1 MQNSQIAAV
10 ATAIS
15 AVALGMFLAVPG
27 NAASPAGAETV
38 AGSVVPVGA
47 EVLSPV
53 VKALSCSPESVRTD
67 ASKHFGTP
75 ALNGVS
81 TMDTTAWKALEGY
94 LAETGSTAKAAA
106 SDFKA
111 TNLTVNRVMFT
122 SAGKVTS
129 AVIVDRAAPSLWDWH
144 QAATCT

>member
-1 MQNSQIAAV
+1 MRNSQTAAV

-27 NAASPAGAETV
+27 NAVAPAGAETV
-38 AGSVVPVGA
+38 AGSVVPDGA
-47 EVLSPV
+47 AVLGPV
-53 VKALSCSPESVRTD
+53 VKALSCSADSVRTD

-81 TMDTTAWKALEGY
+81 TVDTTVWKALEGY
-94 LAETGSTAKAAA
+94 LAETGSAAKAAP

-111 TNLTVNRVMFT
+111 TNVTVDRVMFT
-122 SAGKVTS
+122 SVGKVTS
-129 AVIVDRAAPSLWDWH
+129 AVIVDRTSPSLWDWH
-144 QAATCT
+144 QAAHCV